1 MIWKFP
7 SRFPPL
13 LDEQISPEAMNEVN
27 KEQIKSTYQSD
38 YTGIPQGKI
47 KFMYILMV
55 RLP

>member
-13 LDEQISPEAMNEVN
+13 LDEEISPEAMQEVS

-38 YTGIPQGKI
+38 YTGIPQGKV
-47 KFMYILMV
+47 YY
-55 RLP
+55 